1 MFVLPSR
8 SLRISQWASRTL
20 GEHCGVPYMR
30 DCWTAH
36 AFDNAVMTFGVYG
49 ENFLQE
55 RDKEGH
61 LVHTIEELLDIEPD
75 EATKLHNNTVMGQ
88 MLALAMG
95 GQA

>member
-1 MFVLPSR
+1 MGMLPSR

-49 ENFLQE
+49 DSFLQE
-55 RDKEGH
+55 RDDKGQPIH
-61 LVHTIEELLDIEPD
+61 SIEELLGIEPD
-75 EATKLHNNTVMGQ
+75 EATKLHNNTVMSQ
-88 MLALAMG
+88 MLAATLG